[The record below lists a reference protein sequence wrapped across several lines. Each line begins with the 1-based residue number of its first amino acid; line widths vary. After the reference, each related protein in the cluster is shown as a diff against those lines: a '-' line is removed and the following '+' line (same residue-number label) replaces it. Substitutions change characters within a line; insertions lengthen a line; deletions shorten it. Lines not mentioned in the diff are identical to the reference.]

1 MSGFKKYDQAKPPV
15 VLLPA
20 EALLMVAEVMGYG
33 AEKYA
38 AYNWT
43 LCTEPERLVSA
54 ALRHIIAQMK
64 DWEEKGEVQGL
75 HLDEES
81 GLASLAHAGASILM
95 ALSVLA
101 RQQASTPPDS
111 VADNET
117 PGA

>member
-1 MSGFKKYDQAKPPV
+1 MAGFMKHDQAKPPV

-20 EALLMVAEVMGYG
+20 EALLLVAEVMGYG
-33 AEKYA
+33 AGKYA

-43 LCTEPERLVSA
+43 QCQEPERLVSA

-64 DWEEKGEVQGL
+64 DWEEKGEVRGM

-81 GLASLAHAGASILM
+81 GFASLAHAGASILM

-101 RQQASTPPDS
+101 RQQRVATPDS
-111 VADNET
+111 DGESET
-117 PGA
+117 PEA